1 MDNDV
6 CTGLRIVP
14 FTSDYPQL
22 QRVLDIRDEAFPANE
37 RPNSRNVSS
46 YNKDNG
52 YVNLVFED
60 DNVPVGFMQLR
71 HCGDNAYYGIYLA
84 IGKEFRNRHYGSRA
98 LKLVIEEYLKE
109 KMMFGCVEALLP
121 EAENYQQRVDRV
133 RFYQRNG
140 MFVLDGVLDAGP
152 MGKYQF
158 VCTDPNV
165 SFEQLKAKMSTAM
178 PVLTV

>member
-6 CTGLRIVP
+6 CTGLRILP
-14 FTSDYPQL
+14 LTSDYPQL

-37 RPNSRNVSS
+37 RPNSRNVSA
-46 YNKDNG
+46 YIKDNG

-60 DNVPVGFMQLR
+60 DNVPVGFTQLR
-71 HCGDNAYYGIYLA
+71 HCGDDAYYGIYLA

-98 LKLVIEEYLKE
+98 LKLVIEEYLKG
-109 KMMFGCVEALLP
+109 KMMFGCVEAVIP

-152 MGKYQF
+152 RGKYQF
-158 VCTDPNV
+158 VCTDPNMT
-165 SFEQLKAKMSTAM
+165 FEQLKAKMAIAM
-178 PVLTV
+178 PMLTI

>member
-1 MDNDV
+1 MNNDV
-6 CTGLRIVP
+6 GTGLRIVP
-14 FTSDYPQL
+14 LTTDYPYL
-22 QRVLDIRDEAFPANE
+22 ERVLDIRDEAFPANE

-84 IGKEFRNRHYGSRA
+84 IGKEFQNRHYGSRA

-165 SFEQLKAKMSTAM
+165 TFEQLKARMSIAM

>member
-14 FTSDYPQL
+14 LTSDYPQL

-71 HCGDNAYYGIYLA
+71 HCGDDAYYGIYLA
-84 IGKEFRNRHYGSRA
+84 IGKKFRNRHYGSRA
-98 LKLVIEEYLKE
+98 LKLVIEEYLKG
-109 KMMFGCVEALLP
+109 KMLFGCVEALIP

-152 MGKYQF
+152 RGKYQF
-158 VCTDPNV
+158 VCTDPNMT
-165 SFEQLKAKMSTAM
+165 FEQLKAKMAIAM
-178 PVLTV
+178 PMLTI